1 MEAQEDIWSMA
12 YTVPV
17 LRAAIEKHHRRKA
30 RRRLALRLRV
40 VCTLLQLQ
48 RRAAALKRARLERSM
63 SDVYGRGAS
72 QYPAA
77 VMEDWLGC
85 WRGGAAASKAK
96 DWASAVALL
105 ETAANL
111 RPDWAKGHAN
121 LEQAKKKLLAAS
133 PTPSE
138 CGTTGAREA
147 AHSK

>member
-1 MEAQEDIWSMA
+1 MA
-12 YTVPV
+12 TPPIPSCASRY
-17 LRAAIEKHHRRKA
+17 RRKA

-105 ETAANL
+105 ETAAKL

-121 LEQAKKKLLAAS
+121 LEQAKKKLHAAS
-133 PTPSE
+133 PSE
-138 CGTTGAREA
+138 
-147 AHSK
+147 